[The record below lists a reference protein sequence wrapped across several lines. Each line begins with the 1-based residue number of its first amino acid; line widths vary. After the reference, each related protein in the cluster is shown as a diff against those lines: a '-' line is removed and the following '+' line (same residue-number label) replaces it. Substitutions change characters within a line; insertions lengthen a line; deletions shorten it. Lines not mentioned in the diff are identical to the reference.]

1 MGDSTADSMGDSRT
15 DSMRDMDVD
24 NQWGHMRDFT
34 RTLIAYANPDPT
46 ITLADKK
53 LIHQANMTY
62 VINILKANPHIAAA
76 LRDSITAQQN
86 TAQKPAQKPAP
97 KRVRKPKL
105 VPATTGLFASPSPSP
120 SLPYT

>member
-1 MGDSTADSMGDSRT
+1 
-15 DSMRDMDVD
+15 
-24 NQWGHMRDFT
+24 MRDFT
-34 RTLIAYANPDPT
+34 RSLKAYANPKPT

-97 KRVRKPKL
+97 TRVRKPKL
-105 VPATTGLFASPSPSP
+105 VPATTGLFASPPS